1 MLNPIFAKFI
11 EKSPI
16 SVMARGV
23 MEHVLNPQQLDEWF
37 ENTAEKQY
45 TRKLLFSTV
54 FDIMVQV
61 VSNTYANVHTAYQS
75 SIEDIV
81 VSATSLYNKLNG
93 IETQLSSN
101 LVRYC
106 ADSVIPI
113 IKGLKGAMPSVL
125 PGKHLKLL
133 DGNCIEA
140 SEHRISELR
149 TLAAGALPGKS
160 IVVYDPA
167 VRIPIDVFLCEDGH
181 AQERSMFGNILETVE
196 RNDVW
201 VGDRNFC
208 TVDFACSIDDKQAF
222 FVLRQHGNLPYTL
235 SGKEKYIG
243 KTATGKVYEQAI
255 IVVDKDGKEHKFRR
269 IRVCLKKETRDGDK
283 QSVERK

>member
-140 SEHRISELR
+140 SEHSPTFALFKSE
-149 TLAAGALPGKS
+149 K
-160 IVVYDPA
+160 
-167 VRIPIDVFLCEDGH
+167 FLLNCNI
-181 AQERSMFGNILETVE
+181 QEY
-196 RNDVW
+196 
-201 VGDRNFC
+201 
-208 TVDFACSIDDKQAF
+208 Q
-222 FVLRQHGNLPYTL
+222 
-235 SGKEKYIG
+235 
-243 KTATGKVYEQAI
+243 
-255 IVVDKDGKEHKFRR
+255 
-269 IRVCLKKETRDGDK
+269 
-283 QSVERK
+283 